1 MGPGLRPAKAR
12 GLTRQTGSVARDR
25 ERLAGGGTSATG
37 PGRGRA
43 AVTGSCSLTAVG
55 APAARA
61 RCPEACFKICSS
73 AVCVTGVFF
82 VGSWTR
88 NINHCPLALLVLRIP
103 AFPPGQSV
111 QPGLIQKRVI
121 EVPEDRQLQNM
132 IEVPEDRPLQN
143 VIEVLEARWLQE
155 LDEVSGDRQLQEVD
169 EVLADRQ
176 LQEVDA
182 VPEDRQLKEVFEV
195 LVDGQL

>member
-61 RCPEACFKICSS
+61 RCPEACFKICS
-73 AVCVTGVFF
+73 
-82 VGSWTR
+82 
-88 NINHCPLALLVLRIP
+88 RIP